1 VHSAQLQVYKAEIKM
16 VLGHQSYGDPDTRK
30 ENMKLK
36 KMVWQNE
43 EGEIKETTD
52 GLPKGWRKGKLLGAT
67 GQEVTDAQAKEWG
80 ISSKAKA
87 PKENKSK

>member
-1 VHSAQLQVYKAEIKM
+1 M

-43 EGEIKETTD
+43 EGEIF
-52 GLPKGWRKGKLLGAT
+52 
-67 GQEVTDAQAKEWG
+67 QMQF
-80 ISSKAKA
+80 
-87 PKENKSK
+87 